1 MGQFVDL
8 NKYLSLNKM
17 KAILFFL
24 LLFPIISFGQIINST
39 ERKSMSNIYNDAIK
53 QYLINLVGNRKTTKD
68 TLYVMETETYKDS
81 ILSNIYNTPVKIID
95 VEQMEGI
102 LANRDFTLHKFSSVN
117 YQNRV
122 FAVTVIPFSTRKIDN
137 EVTLGNSG
145 GCEMRYTFDDKAKQ
159 FRFIKTKC
167 WGL

>member
-1 MGQFVDL
+1 
-8 NKYLSLNKM
+8 M

-95 VEQMEGI
+95 
-102 LANRDFTLHKFSSVN
+102 
-117 YQNRV
+117 
-122 FAVTVIPFSTRKIDN
+122 
-137 EVTLGNSG
+137 
-145 GCEMRYTFDDKAKQ
+145 
-159 FRFIKTKC
+159 
-167 WGL
+167 